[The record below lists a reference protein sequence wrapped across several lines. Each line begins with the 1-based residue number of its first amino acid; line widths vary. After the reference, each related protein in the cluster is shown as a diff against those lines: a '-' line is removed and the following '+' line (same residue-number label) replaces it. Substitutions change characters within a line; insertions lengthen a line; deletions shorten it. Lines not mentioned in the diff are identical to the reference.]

1 MELNNISVIGSGT
14 MGNGIAHVSALSGYN
29 VSLIDSSPSALDKA
43 LETINN
49 NLSRQLS
56 KGIISDS
63 DAKEALGNISISSD
77 ISQSSQS
84 DLVIEAVPEDFGLK
98 LNILKQID
106 SVVGI
111 DTIIATNTSS
121 ISITKLAEGTKRS
134 DKVIGMHF
142 MNPVPVMKLV
152 EIIASD
158 HTSDRTHE
166 IVVGVAKSMGKIP
179 VSCKD
184 FPGFV
189 SNRILMPM
197 INEAIICYEQG
208 VASADSIDEIMVL
221 GMSHPMGPLRLAD
234 LIGLDICLNIMNVLY
249 DGFNDKKYKPSK
261 LLSDMVSS
269 GTLGKKTG
277 EGFYRY

>member
-63 DAKEALGNISISSD
+63 DAKEALGNISISLD